1 MSFDLSARLAARRAD
16 HLYRHRPLLDSPQDA
31 TDEHREGVGK
41 DDAKPEDQP
50 VKTQYWG
57 INIYFS
63 SFGGK

>member
-1 MSFDLSARLAARRAD
+1 MRIVKYNSSAAPAAVM
-16 HLYRHRPLLDSPQDA
+16 PTSPQDA